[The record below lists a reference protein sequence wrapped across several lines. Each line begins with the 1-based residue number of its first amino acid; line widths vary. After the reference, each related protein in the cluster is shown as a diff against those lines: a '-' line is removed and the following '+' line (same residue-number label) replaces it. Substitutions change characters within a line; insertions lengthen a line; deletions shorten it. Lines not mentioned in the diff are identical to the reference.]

1 MEVAVKANKKE
12 NNTSNKK
19 ARASKRLM
27 YAADTGTRKYRDDYG
42 HWIPIISYIEAKALA
57 KRGYAYKIVGETQLK
72 KAWSKSGGIVI
83 NGFRYRVGCINPFS
97 KCIGYIITD
106 DEKIVRLTKKLE
118 WPKLV
123 ISLVIVATL
132 PYAAYKYLNSDGTWE
147 VLFNSMQTTTEY
159 RDNFNYD
166 NQVVSRNSSITISNN
181 TYNPATL
188 QYILYENGIKMFD
201 TGILDPGEDEE
212 LKYSMY
218 FENGEHNL
226 VCETIATS
234 VDGSRTIE
242 DKKTNFTLTVRD

>member
-1 MEVAVKANKKE
+1 MVVTKKE
-12 NNTSNKK
+12 
-19 ARASKRLM
+19 SKRLM
-27 YAADTGTRKYRDDYG
+27 YAAGTGTRKYRDDYG
-42 HWIPIISYIEAKALA
+42 HWIPVISYIEAKALA
-57 KRGYAYKIVGETQLK
+57 DRGYKYKVVGETSLK

-83 NGFRYRVGCINPFS
+83 NGFRYRVGLINPFA

-106 DEKIVRLTKKLE
+106 DEKLVRLTKKLE

-123 ISLVIVATL
+123 ISLATVAL
-132 PYAAYKYLNSDGTWE
+132 MPYAAYKYLNSDGTWE

-166 NQVVSRNSSITISNN
+166 NQVVSKDSSIKISNN

-188 QYILYENGIKMFD
+188 QYILYEDDVKVFD
-201 TGILDPGEDEE
+201 TGILNPGEDEE

-218 FENGEHNL
+218 FENGKHNL

-242 DKKTNFTLTVRD
+242 DKKTSFTLTVRD

>member
-1 MEVAVKANKKE
+1 MVVTKKE
-12 NNTSNKK
+12 
-19 ARASKRLM
+19 SKRLM
-27 YAADTGTRKYRDDYG
+27 YAAGTGTRKYRDDYG
-42 HWIPIISYIEAKALA
+42 HWIPVISYIEAKALA
-57 KRGYAYKIVGETQLK
+57 DRGYKYKVVGETSLK
-72 KAWSKSGGIVI
+72 KAWSKSVGIVI
-83 NGFRYRVGCINPFS
+83 NGFRYRVGLINPFA

-106 DEKIVRLTKKLE
+106 DEKLVRLTKKLE

-123 ISLVIVATL
+123 ISLAAVAL
-132 PYAAYKYLNSDGTWE
+132 MPYAAYKYLNSDGTWE

-166 NQVVSRNSSITISNN
+166 NQVVSKDSSIKISNN

-188 QYILYENGIKMFD
+188 QYILYEDDVKVFD

-218 FENGEHNL
+218 FENGKHNL

-242 DKKTNFTLTVRD
+242 DKKTSFTLTVRD